1 MLYVLYGHQVK
12 STRTIACFISCPSP
26 GHTHVLPLLHANRSK
41 QATHTG
47 SAKLI
52 VSMLAAM
59 LHVPPL
65 LAPLP
70 VTSVRA
76 SILRAS
82 ASDVDQALI
91 NREIAK
97 TIEYLNELDSEALPS
112 LRETIEELQL
122 AKRCLQERT
131 PTGYADG
138 AVPPVALPSPPK
150 VTRTYGADSAFA
162 GTWSPSLLAPIFQSA
177 VLLPKKGTLL
187 VVAAFQKVI
196 RTALTIAVLLGA
208 VMLQVATV
216 LQDAMLQIAIQ
227 IATAGATFGSYL
239 PPFSGALL
247 AWLAIRRS
255 LVLASYE
262 HSALLAV
269 FVASSVVQM
278 LKPARAVAAT
288 PVLFLVLLGVL
299 PGPLRLLMAA
309 DPPMALTATMSW
321 AGAFLQL
328 PFDMFSLAVVNGMV
342 AVTRALSI

>member
-1 MLYVLYGHQVK
+1 M
-12 STRTIACFISCPSP
+12 IAAI
-26 GHTHVLPLLHANRSK
+26 HV
-41 QATHTG
+41 
-47 SAKLI
+47 
-52 VSMLAAM
+52 
-59 LHVPPL
+59 LHVPPV

-70 VTSVRA
+70 VTSVRY
-76 SILRAS
+76 SIVCAS
-82 ASDVDQALI
+82 ASDIDQALI

-131 PTGYADG
+131 QTGFADG
-138 AVPPVALPSPPK
+138 AVRPVASPSPPM
-150 VTRTYGADSAFA
+150 VTKTNGAVSAFA
-162 GTWSPSLLAPIFQSA
+162 ASRPPSLIAPNFQPA

-208 VMLQVATV
+208 VMLQIATV
-216 LQDAMLQIAIQ
+216 LQDAMLQM
-227 IATAGATFGSYL
+227 ATAGATFGSYL

-288 PVLFLVLLGVL
+288 PLLFLVLLGVL

-309 DPPMALTATMSW
+309 DPPLALSATMSW

-328 PFDMFSLAVVNGMV
+328 PFDLFSLAVVNSMV

>member
-12 STRTIACFISCPSP
+12 STRTIACFNTCPSP
-26 GHTHVLPLLHANRSK
+26 PHTHVLPLLHANRSK

-208 VMLQVATV
+208 VMLQIATV
-216 LQDAMLQIAIQ
+216 LQDAMLQM
-227 IATAGATFGSYL
+227 ATAGATFGSYL